1 MRLSK
6 DEGLTV
12 TRTYHKDCR
21 IVMVVDV
28 VMMMDDDGQ
37 KQ

>member
-12 TRTYHKDCR
+12 TYHKDCR
-21 IVMVVDV
+21 IVMVVEV
-28 VMMMDDDGQ
+28 VMVMDDDGQ